1 MMTKGE
7 HTRREIVDRALIL
20 AGEVGFT
27 GLSLAPLAAEVK
39 LSKSG
44 LFAHF
49 KSKEALQLE
58 VLQRAID
65 RFVEAVVRPALVQPR
80 GEPRV
85 AALFDRYLGWISGR
99 DRRGS
104 CLFMALTQEYDD
116 RPGPVRDLLVRSQ
129 RDWHRTIG
137 RAASIAVEERQFRAD
152 LDVEQFAFEVVGIGM
167 AFQQACKLLEHPG
180 AEGRARAAFDS
191 LLVRSRKVR
200 RK

>member
-7 HTRREIVDRALIL
+7 HTRREIVGRALTL

-65 RFVEAVVRPALVQPR
+65 RFVEAVVRPALVHPR
-80 GEPRV
+80 GEPLV
-85 AALFDRYLGWISGR
+85 APLFARYLGWISGP
-99 DRRGS
+99 DRRGT
-104 CLFMALTQEYDD
+104 CLFTAPPQQYD
-116 RPGPVRDLLVRSQ
+116 
-129 RDWHRTIG
+129 
-137 RAASIAVEERQFRAD
+137 
-152 LDVEQFAFEVVGIGM
+152 
-167 AFQQACKLLEHPG
+167 
-180 AEGRARAAFDS
+180 
-191 LLVRSRKVR
+191 
-200 RK
+200 